1 MDGIL
6 YTISYK
12 YQSKFYQNFVLRGRL
27 VEAASFIYLSN
38 IICTILYAI
47 FRNTSN
53 EICRGW
59 KLWEKSEILVNINV
73 NFFSSSIVQVYLRT
87 YIFITNIYFMFNIR
101 SCACLESTLF
111 SFYVTK
117 PSANFRFHI
126 VSYTTFRFFHQ
137 LMLIFIPY

>member
-6 YTISYK
+6 YTISDK

-27 VEAASFIYLSN
+27 VEATSFIYLSN

-53 EICRGW
+53 EICRG
-59 KLWEKSEILVNINV
+59 KKSEILVNINE

-101 SCACLESTLF
+101 SCACLDSTLF

-117 PSANFRFHI
+117 PSTNFRFHI

>member
-6 YTISYK
+6 YTISDK

-27 VEAASFIYLSN
+27 VEATSFIYLSN

-53 EICRGW
+53 EICRG
-59 KLWEKSEILVNINV
+59 KKSEILVNINE

-101 SCACLESTLF
+101 SCACLDSTLF
-111 SFYVTK
+111 SFYVTN